1 MAACPGLTARP
12 IDMLKQRARD
22 RMYKRAVGVLVIA
35 SALGL
40 LVFLRL
46 YQQTAGQFRA
56 PLQLH
61 AITERADGLVVD
73 APVTMAGLRVGRVR
87 HIQLTADS
95 HVRLDLDI
103 ERQYASRL
111 RGDSRATISRP
122 LIGPATVD
130 ISIGADGQPQL
141 AEGAA
146 LPTHRSPDLNDVIA
160 TLPDR
165 LAKVDAVLADLA
177 AVSAD
182 LRRTSREITAP
193 GGPLERTLTHAESVA
208 RQADAASHQLGPALA
223 DAHTVVREAGKAVGD
238 AQAVLADVRTS
249 AAHLP
254 ALAEKLDASVDDVR
268 AITTELRKAAP
279 EIAPLVAAGRDTLG
293 EADDVLQAAKKSFLL
308 RGNLPPPAPATSIP
322 TPR

>member
-1 MAACPGLTARP
+1 
-12 IDMLKQRARD
+12 MLKQRARD

-61 AITERADGLVVD
+61 AITERADGLAID
-73 APVTMAGLRVGRVR
+73 APVTMAGLRIGRVR
-87 HIQLTADS
+87 NIQLTADGRI
-95 HVRLDLDI
+95 RLDLDI
-103 ERQYASRL
+103 ERLHAERL

-122 LIGPATVD
+122 LIGATTVD
-130 ISIGADGQPQL
+130 ISIGTDGQPPL
-141 AEGAA
+141 ADGAA
-146 LPTHRSPDLNDVIA
+146 LPASRTPDLNDVIA

-165 LAKVDAVLADLA
+165 LTKVDAVLADLA

-182 LRRTSREITAP
+182 LRRTTRDVTAP
-193 GGPLERTLTHAESVA
+193 GGPLERTLAHAEAVA
-208 RQADAASHQLGPALA
+208 RRADAASGQLAPAVA
-223 DAHTVVREAGKAVGD
+223 EARAVIRDTGKAVGD
-238 AQAVLADVRTS
+238 AQATLADVRAS

-254 ALAEKLDASVDDVR
+254 AMAEKLDASINDVR
-268 AITTELRKAAP
+268 AITEALRTAAP
-279 EIAPLVAAGRDTLG
+279 EVAPLVAAGRDTLG
-293 EADDVLQAAKKSFLL
+293 EADDVLQAAKNSFLL
-308 RGNLPPPAPATSIP
+308 RGNLPPPPAAPKVP